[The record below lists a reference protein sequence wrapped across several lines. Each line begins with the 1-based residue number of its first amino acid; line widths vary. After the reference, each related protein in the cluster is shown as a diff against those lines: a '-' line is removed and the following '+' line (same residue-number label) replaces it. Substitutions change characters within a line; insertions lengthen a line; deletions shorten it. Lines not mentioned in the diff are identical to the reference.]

1 MKSFKITQSIT
12 DRKDASLGIYFK
24 DVSKLSMITP
34 EKEIELTRRI
44 KLGDK
49 AAANEL
55 VTANLRFVISVAKQY
70 QNKGLDL
77 VDLIQEGNIGMLEA
91 AYKFDETRGYRFI
104 SYAVWWIRQ
113 SIMRAISEQCR
124 TVRVPMSQIVN
135 MSKINKMSEKF
146 EQKNGRVPSMEEIE
160 EETNLNGKKINM
172 SLASTYRSVS
182 LESPLRDEDVSCLLD
197 VLPNDNSEST
207 DTTAL
212 KSDLILEIERILSK
226 LSYREQDVLRM
237 SFGIGVQAMSND
249 EIASRFGIGGERVR
263 QIQHSAINHIKNK
276 YVSGLNLQVCF
287 FRKSPTG

>member
-160 EETNLNGKKINM
+160 EETNLNRKKINM

-249 EIASRFGIGGERVR
+249 EIASRFGIGGERGR
-263 QIQHSAINHIKNK
+263 QIQHNAINHIKNK
-276 YVSGLNLQVCF
+276 YKNELSELL
-287 FRKSPTG
+287 

>member
-34 EKEIELTRRI
+34 EKEVELTKRI

-146 EQKNGRVPSMEEIE
+146 EQKNGRTPSMEEIE
-160 EETNLNGKKINM
+160 EETNLDRKKINM

-212 KSDLILEIERILSK
+212 KSDLIIEIEHILSK

-249 EIASRFGIGGERVR
+249 EIANRSGIGGERIR
-263 QIQHSAINHIKNK
+263 QIQHSAISHIRNK
-276 YVSGLNLQVCF
+276 YKNELSELL
-287 FRKSPTG
+287 

>member
-34 EKEIELTRRI
+34 EKEVELTKRI

-91 AYKFDETRGYRFI
+91 TYKFDETRGYRFI

-249 EIASRFGIGGERVR
+249 EIANRFGIGGERIR
-263 QIQHSAINHIKNK
+263 QIQHSAINHIRNK
-276 YVSGLNLQVCF
+276 YKNELSELL
-287 FRKSPTG
+287 

>member
-34 EKEIELTRRI
+34 EKEVELTKRI

-146 EQKNGRVPSMEEIE
+146 EQKNGRAPSMEEIE
-160 EETNLNGKKINM
+160 EETNLNRKKINM

-182 LESPLRDEDVSCLLD
+182 LESPLLDEDVSCLLD

-212 KSDLILEIERILSK
+212 KSDLIIEIERILSK

-249 EIASRFGIGGERVR
+249 EIANRFGIGGERIR
-263 QIQHSAINHIKNK
+263 QIQHSAISHIRNK
-276 YVSGLNLQVCF
+276 YKNELSELL
-287 FRKSPTG
+287 

>member
-34 EKEIELTRRI
+34 EKEIELTKRI

-49 AAANEL
+49 VAANEL

-160 EETNLNGKKINM
+160 EETNLNRKKINM
-172 SLASTYRSVS
+172 SLTSTYRSVS

-276 YVSGLNLQVCF
+276 YKNELSELL
-287 FRKSPTG
+287 

>member
-34 EKEIELTRRI
+34 EKEVELTKRI
-44 KLGDK
+44 KLGDN

-91 AYKFDETRGYRFI
+91 AHKFDETRGYRFI
-104 SYAVWWIRQ
+104 SYAVWWVRQ
-113 SIMRAISEQCR
+113 AIMRAISEQCR

-146 EQKNGRVPSMEEIE
+146 EQKNGRAPSMEEIE
-160 EETNLNGKKINM
+160 EETNLNRKKINM

-182 LESPLRDEDVSCLLD
+182 LESPFKDEDVSCLLD
-197 VLPNDNSEST
+197 VLPNENSEST

-212 KSDLILEIERILSK
+212 KSDLVIEIERILSK

-263 QIQHSAINHIKNK
+263 QIQHSAINRIRSKYKNEL
-276 YVSGLNLQVCF
+276 SELL
-287 FRKSPTG
+287 

>member
-34 EKEIELTRRI
+34 EKEVELTKRI

-160 EETNLNGKKINM
+160 EETNLNRKKINM

-197 VLPNDNSEST
+197 ILPNDNSEST

-249 EIASRFGIGGERVR
+249 EIANRFGIGGERIR
-263 QIQHSAINHIKNK
+263 QIQHSAINHIRNK
-276 YVSGLNLQVCF
+276 YKNELSELL
-287 FRKSPTG
+287 

>member
-160 EETNLNGKKINM
+160 EETNLNRKKINM

-197 VLPNDNSEST
+197 VLPNNNSEST

-276 YVSGLNLQVCF
+276 YKNELSELL
-287 FRKSPTG
+287 

>member
-34 EKEIELTRRI
+34 EKEVELTKRI

-146 EQKNGRVPSMEEIE
+146 EQNNGRAPSMEEIE
-160 EETNLNGKKINM
+160 EETNLDRKKINM

-182 LESPLRDEDVSCLLD
+182 LESPLRDEDVGCLLD

-212 KSDLILEIERILSK
+212 KSDLIIEIEHILSK

-249 EIASRFGIGGERVR
+249 EIANRFGIGGERIR
-263 QIQHSAINHIKNK
+263 QIQHSAINHIRNK
-276 YVSGLNLQVCF
+276 SI
-287 FRKSPTG
+287 TT

>member
-146 EQKNGRVPSMEEIE
+146 EQNNGRAPSMEEIE
-160 EETNLNGKKINM
+160 EETNLNRKKINM

-207 DTTAL
+207 DTTTL
-212 KSDLILEIERILSK
+212 KSDLIIEIERILSK

-249 EIASRFGIGGERVR
+249 EIANRFGIGGERIR
-263 QIQHSAINHIKNK
+263 QIQHSAINHIRNK
-276 YVSGLNLQVCF
+276 YKNELSELL
-287 FRKSPTG
+287 

>member
-160 EETNLNGKKINM
+160 EETNLNRKKINM
-172 SLASTYRSVS
+172 SLVSTYRSVS

-197 VLPNDNSEST
+197 ILPNDNSEST

-276 YVSGLNLQVCF
+276 YKNELSELL
-287 FRKSPTG
+287 

>member
-34 EKEIELTRRI
+34 EKEVELTKRI

-146 EQKNGRVPSMEEIE
+146 EQKNGRTPSMEEIE
-160 EETNLNGKKINM
+160 EETNLDRKKINM

-182 LESPLRDEDVSCLLD
+182 LESPLRDEDVSCLLE

-212 KSDLILEIERILSK
+212 KSDLIIEIEHILSK

-249 EIASRFGIGGERVR
+249 EIANRFGIGGERIR
-263 QIQHSAINHIKNK
+263 QIQHSAINHIRNK
-276 YVSGLNLQVCF
+276 YKNELSELL
-287 FRKSPTG
+287 

>member
-34 EKEIELTRRI
+34 EKEVELTKRI

-77 VDLIQEGNIGMLEA
+77 VDLIQEGNIGILEA

-146 EQKNGRVPSMEEIE
+146 EQKNGRAPSMEEIE
-160 EETNLNGKKINM
+160 EETNLNRKKINM

-212 KSDLILEIERILSK
+212 KSDLIIEIERILSK

-249 EIASRFGIGGERVR
+249 EIANRFGIGGERIR
-263 QIQHSAINHIKNK
+263 QIQHSAISYIRNK
-276 YVSGLNLQVCF
+276 YKNELSELL
-287 FRKSPTG
+287 

>member
-34 EKEIELTRRI
+34 EKEVELTKRI

-146 EQKNGRVPSMEEIE
+146 EQKNDRVPSMEEIE
-160 EETNLNGKKINM
+160 EETNLNRKKINM

-212 KSDLILEIERILSK
+212 KSDLIIEIERILSK

-249 EIASRFGIGGERVR
+249 EIANRFGIGGERIR
-263 QIQHSAINHIKNK
+263 QIQHSAISHIRNK
-276 YVSGLNLQVCF
+276 YKNELSELL
-287 FRKSPTG
+287 

>member
-34 EKEIELTRRI
+34 EKEVELTKRI

-124 TVRVPMSQIVN
+124 TVRVPMSQVVN

-146 EQKNGRVPSMEEIE
+146 EQKNGRAPSMDEIE
-160 EETNLNGKKINM
+160 EETNLNRKKINM

-197 VLPNDNSEST
+197 ILPNDNSEST
-207 DTTAL
+207 DTTTL
-212 KSDLILEIERILSK
+212 KSDLIIEIERILSK

-249 EIASRFGIGGERVR
+249 EIANRFGIGGERIR
-263 QIQHSAINHIKNK
+263 QIQHSAINHIRNK
-276 YVSGLNLQVCF
+276 YKNELSELL
-287 FRKSPTG
+287 

>member
-34 EKEIELTRRI
+34 EKEVELTKRI

-146 EQKNGRVPSMEEIE
+146 EQKNGRAPSLEEIE
-160 EETNLNGKKINM
+160 EETNLDRKKIDIP
-172 SLASTYRSVS
+172 LISTYRSVS

-212 KSDLILEIERILSK
+212 KSDLIIEIEHILSK

-249 EIASRFGIGGERVR
+249 EIANRFGIGGERVR
-263 QIQHSAINHIKNK
+263 QIQNSAINHIRNK
-276 YVSGLNLQVCF
+276 YKNELSELL
-287 FRKSPTG
+287 

>member
-34 EKEIELTRRI
+34 EKEVELTKRI
-44 KLGDK
+44 KLGDN

-91 AYKFDETRGYRFI
+91 ARKFDETRGYRFI
-104 SYAVWWIRQ
+104 SYAVWWVRQ
-113 SIMRAISEQCR
+113 AIMRAISEQCR

-146 EQKNGRVPSMEEIE
+146 EQKNGRAPSMEEIE
-160 EETNLNGKKINM
+160 EETNLNRKKINM

-182 LESPLRDEDVSCLLD
+182 LESPFKDEDVSCLLD

-212 KSDLILEIERILSK
+212 KSDLVIEIERILSK

-249 EIASRFGIGGERVR
+249 EIANRFGIGGERVR
-263 QIQHSAINHIKNK
+263 QIQHSAINRIRSKYKNEL
-276 YVSGLNLQVCF
+276 SELL
-287 FRKSPTG
+287 

>member
-24 DVSKLSMITP
+24 DVSKLSMITS
-34 EKEIELTRRI
+34 EKEVELTKRI

-77 VDLIQEGNIGMLEA
+77 VDLIQEGNIGILEA

-124 TVRVPMSQIVN
+124 TVRVPMSQVVN

-146 EQKNGRVPSMEEIE
+146 EQKNGRAPSMEEIE
-160 EETNLNGKKINM
+160 EETNLNRKKINM

-212 KSDLILEIERILSK
+212 KSDLIIEIERILSK

-249 EIASRFGIGGERVR
+249 EIANRFGIGGERIR
-263 QIQHSAINHIKNK
+263 QIQHSAINHIRNK
-276 YVSGLNLQVCF
+276 YKNELSELL
-287 FRKSPTG
+287 

>member
-34 EKEIELTRRI
+34 EKEVELTKRI

-160 EETNLNGKKINM
+160 EETNLNRKKINM

-212 KSDLILEIERILSK
+212 KSDLIIEIEHILSK

-276 YVSGLNLQVCF
+276 YKNELSELL
-287 FRKSPTG
+287 

>member
-146 EQKNGRVPSMEEIE
+146 EQKNGRTPSMEEIE
-160 EETNLNGKKINM
+160 EETNLDRKKINM

-212 KSDLILEIERILSK
+212 KSDLIIEIERILSK

-249 EIASRFGIGGERVR
+249 EIANRFGIGGERIR
-263 QIQHSAINHIKNK
+263 QIQHSAINHIRNK
-276 YVSGLNLQVCF
+276 YKNELSELL
-287 FRKSPTG
+287 

>member
-34 EKEIELTRRI
+34 EKEVELTKRI

-77 VDLIQEGNIGMLEA
+77 IDLIQEGNIGMLEA

-160 EETNLNGKKINM
+160 EETNLNRNKINM

-182 LESPLRDEDVSCLLD
+182 LESPLRDEDISCLLD
-197 VLPNDNSEST
+197 ILPNDNSEST

-212 KSDLILEIERILSK
+212 KSDLVIEIERILSK

-249 EIASRFGIGGERVR
+249 EIANRFGIGGERVR
-263 QIQHSAINHIKNK
+263 QIQHSAINHIRNK
-276 YVSGLNLQVCF
+276 YKNELSELL
-287 FRKSPTG
+287 

>member
-24 DVSKLSMITP
+24 DVSKLSMTTP
-34 EKEIELTRRI
+34 EKEVELTKRI

-146 EQKNGRVPSMEEIE
+146 EQKNGRTPSMEEIE
-160 EETNLNGKKINM
+160 EETNLDRKKINM
-172 SLASTYRSVS
+172 SLSSTYRSVS

-212 KSDLILEIERILSK
+212 KSDLIIEIEHILSK

-249 EIASRFGIGGERVR
+249 EIANRFGIGGERIR
-263 QIQHSAINHIKNK
+263 QIQHSAINHIRNK
-276 YVSGLNLQVCF
+276 YKNELSELL
-287 FRKSPTG
+287 

>member
-34 EKEIELTRRI
+34 EKEVELTKRI

-146 EQKNGRVPSMEEIE
+146 EQKNGRAPSMEEIE
-160 EETNLNGKKINM
+160 EETNLNRKKINM

-212 KSDLILEIERILSK
+212 KSDLIIEIERILSK

-249 EIASRFGIGGERVR
+249 EIANRFGIGGERIR
-263 QIQHSAINHIKNK
+263 QIQYSAISHIRNK
-276 YVSGLNLQVCF
+276 YKNELSELL
-287 FRKSPTG
+287 

>member
-34 EKEIELTRRI
+34 EKEVELTKRI
-44 KLGDK
+44 KLGDN

-77 VDLIQEGNIGMLEA
+77 VDLIQEGNVGMLEA
-91 AYKFDETRGYRFI
+91 ARKFDETRGYRFI
-104 SYAVWWIRQ
+104 SYAVWWVRQ
-113 SIMRAISEQCR
+113 AIMRAISEQCR

-146 EQKNGRVPSMEEIE
+146 EQENGRAPSMEEIE
-160 EETNLNGKKINM
+160 EETNLNRKKINM

-197 VLPNDNSEST
+197 VLPNSNSEDT
-207 DTTAL
+207 DTTAV
-212 KSDLILEIERILSK
+212 KSDLVMEIERILSK
-226 LSYREQDVLRM
+226 LSYRERDVLRM

-263 QIQHSAINHIKNK
+263 QIQHSAISRIRSKFKNEL
-276 YVSGLNLQVCF
+276 SELL
-287 FRKSPTG
+287 

>member
-146 EQKNGRVPSMEEIE
+146 EQNNGRAPSMEEIE
-160 EETNLNGKKINM
+160 EETNLDRKKINM

-182 LESPLRDEDVSCLLD
+182 LESPLRDEDVGCLLD

-249 EIASRFGIGGERVR
+249 EIANRFGIGGERVR

-276 YVSGLNLQVCF
+276 YKNELSELL
-287 FRKSPTG
+287 

>member
-34 EKEIELTRRI
+34 EKEAELTKRI

-160 EETNLNGKKINM
+160 EETNLDRKKINM

-212 KSDLILEIERILSK
+212 KSDLIIEIERVLSK

-249 EIASRFGIGGERVR
+249 EIANRFGIGGERVR
-263 QIQHSAINHIKNK
+263 QIQHSAINHIRSKYKNEL
-276 YVSGLNLQVCF
+276 SELL
-287 FRKSPTG
+287 

>member
-34 EKEIELTRRI
+34 EKEVELTKRI

-146 EQKNGRVPSMEEIE
+146 EQKNGRAPSMEEIE
-160 EETNLNGKKINM
+160 KETNLNRKKINM

-212 KSDLILEIERILSK
+212 KSDLIIEIERVLSK

-249 EIASRFGIGGERVR
+249 EIANRFGIGGERVR
-263 QIQHSAINHIKNK
+263 QIQHSAINHIRSKYKNEL
-276 YVSGLNLQVCF
+276 SELL
-287 FRKSPTG
+287 

>member
-24 DVSKLSMITP
+24 DVSKLSMITS
-34 EKEIELTRRI
+34 EKEVELTKRI

-146 EQKNGRVPSMEEIE
+146 EQKNGRTPSMEEIE
-160 EETNLNGKKINM
+160 EETNLDRKKINM

-182 LESPLRDEDVSCLLD
+182 LESPLRDEDVGCLLD

-212 KSDLILEIERILSK
+212 KSDLIIEIEHILSK
-226 LSYREQDVLRM
+226 LSYRERDVLRM

-249 EIASRFGIGGERVR
+249 EIANRFGIGGERIR
-263 QIQHSAINHIKNK
+263 QIQHSAINHIRNK
-276 YVSGLNLQVCF
+276 YKNELSELL
-287 FRKSPTG
+287 

>member
-34 EKEIELTRRI
+34 EKEVELTKRI

-135 MSKINKMSEKF
+135 MSKINKMSDKF
-146 EQKNGRVPSMEEIE
+146 EQKNGRAPSMEEIE
-160 EETNLNGKKINM
+160 EETNLNRKKINM

-212 KSDLILEIERILSK
+212 KSDLIIEIEHILSK

-249 EIASRFGIGGERVR
+249 EIANRFGIGGERIR
-263 QIQHSAINHIKNK
+263 QIQHSAISHIRNK
-276 YVSGLNLQVCF
+276 YKNELSELL
-287 FRKSPTG
+287 

>member
-34 EKEIELTRRI
+34 EKEVELTKRI

-146 EQKNGRVPSMEEIE
+146 EQKNGRAPSMEEIE
-160 EETNLNGKKINM
+160 EETNLNRKKINM

-207 DTTAL
+207 DITAL
-212 KSDLILEIERILSK
+212 KSDLIIEIERILSK

-249 EIASRFGIGGERVR
+249 EIANRFGIGGERIR
-263 QIQHSAINHIKNK
+263 QIQHSAISHIRNK
-276 YVSGLNLQVCF
+276 YKNELSELL
-287 FRKSPTG
+287 

>member
-55 VTANLRFVISVAKQY
+55 VIANLRFVISVAKQY

-113 SIMRAISEQCR
+113 SILRAISEQCR

-146 EQKNGRVPSMEEIE
+146 EQKNGRAPSMEEIE
-160 EETNLNGKKINM
+160 EETNLNRKKINM

-212 KSDLILEIERILSK
+212 KSDLIIEIEHILSK

-249 EIASRFGIGGERVR
+249 EIANRFGIGGERIR
-263 QIQHSAINHIKNK
+263 QIQHSAINHIRNK
-276 YVSGLNLQVCF
+276 YKNELSELL
-287 FRKSPTG
+287 

>member
-34 EKEIELTRRI
+34 EKEVELTKRI

-146 EQKNGRVPSMEEIE
+146 EQKNGRAPSMDEIE
-160 EETNLNGKKINM
+160 EETNLNRKKINM

-197 VLPNDNSEST
+197 ILPNDNSEST

-212 KSDLILEIERILSK
+212 KSDLIIEIEHILSK

-249 EIASRFGIGGERVR
+249 EIANRFGIGGERVR
-263 QIQHSAINHIKNK
+263 QIQNSAINHIKNK
-276 YVSGLNLQVCF
+276 YKNELSELL
-287 FRKSPTG
+287 